1 LLEIILL
8 DRFGGT
14 IMGEVS
20 RMFEDELTPTRR
32 QFPRVPAEDVV
43 LIHRI
48 GPAEEAEET
57 KVRQIG
63 LGGLMISSVE
73 SLGVD
78 SYLRLKLTIDAEEVE
93 ATGRVV
99 WEKPAEDGTYDVGV
113 AFISIDAAHSETIMA
128 RLVAAGAS

>member
-1 LLEIILL
+1 
-8 DRFGGT
+8 
-14 IMGEVS
+14 
-20 RMFEDELTPTRR
+20 MFEDELTPTRR
-32 QFPRVPAEDVV
+32 QFPRIPAEDVV

-48 GPAEEAEET
+48 GPADQVEET
-57 KVRQIG
+57 MARQIG

-78 SYLRLKLTIDAEEVE
+78 SYLRLKLTIDGEEIE

-99 WEKPAEDGTYDVGV
+99 WEKPAKDDDTFDVGV